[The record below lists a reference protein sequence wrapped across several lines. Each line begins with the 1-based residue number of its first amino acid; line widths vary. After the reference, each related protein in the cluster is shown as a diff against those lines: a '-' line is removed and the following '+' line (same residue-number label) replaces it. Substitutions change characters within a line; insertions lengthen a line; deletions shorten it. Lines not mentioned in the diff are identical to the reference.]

1 MNPQIAFIHGT
12 FWNLTAL
19 VDHHYR
25 IYGADQLLEV
35 DPSQF
40 EGDFLNKIL
49 LKNQT
54 MIQEK
59 GLHGTPVLPFV

>member
-40 EGDFLNKIL
+40 EGD
-49 LKNQT
+49 
-54 MIQEK
+54 
-59 GLHGTPVLPFV
+59 